1 MTTILIIVILLLCAI
16 LGFFVLVQKPKG
28 NGLSGSFGSIGA
40 QVMGVQK
47 SGDTFEKGTWYTM
60 AAIAALSI
68 ATVYTIPRVVNTNQ
82 QQEQTQ
88 ENQAAPQDQ
97 SAAPN
102 PIETTN

>member
-1 MTTILIIVILLLCAI
+1 MTTILIIVIILLCAV

-28 NGLSGSFGSIGA
+28 NGLSGSFGSLGA

-60 AAIAALSI
+60 AAIAILSI

-82 QQEQTQ
+82 QQTEQTQ
-88 ENQAAPQDQ
+88 QETAPQEN
-97 SAAPN
+97 AAPN
-102 PIETTN
+102 PIQTTE